1 MSSNDHT
8 AVMTNEEQLLV
19 ESVQRG
25 ELPAFQELVEKYKQK
40 VYYMALDMTGNHHDA
55 EDLSQEVFIKVY
67 TSIKDFRGDSKLSS
81 WMYRIAM
88 NTCIDKTRRKRLK
101 LVEFDDK
108 VAEKPEVKDDPQK
121 AMESLAMQK
130 QIDQALQKL
139 PPRQRMIFVMRHYNE
154 LLLKEI
160 AEALQISE
168 GTVKAQLFRAIQKL
182 QKELAFLKRG
192 KVNTN
197 EAL

>member
-1 MSSNDHT
+1 
-8 AVMTNEEQLLV
+8 
-19 ESVQRG
+19 
-25 ELPAFQELVEKYKQK
+25 
-40 VYYMALDMTGNHHDA
+40 
-55 EDLSQEVFIKVY
+55 
-67 TSIKDFRGDSKLSS
+67 
-81 WMYRIAM
+81 MYRIAM
-88 NTCIDKTRRKRLK
+88 NTCIDKTRKKRLK

-108 VAEKPEVKDDPQK
+108 VAEKPELKDDPQK
-121 AMESLAMQK
+121 ALESQAMQRH
-130 QIDQALQKL
+130 IDQALKKL
-139 PPRQRMIFVMRHYNE
+139 PPRQRMIFIMRHYNE